1 MLNKHSTILLLLIVF
16 HLTAHAQQTK
26 QLDLKKS
33 KILWNTGKTMG
44 GHYGY
49 FLFSSGNLVYSF
61 GGEPLSGSFSMDMK
75 SMRSTDK
82 ALDAAGN
89 QRVDTR
95 LLTED
100 FFAVDRYPI
109 STMNVKKITRVGN
122 STSYKVSGDLTIKGV
137 TNPIEFMATIQTT
150 DSITTVTGNLDIHRL
165 KWGIH
170 PDPNAK
176 PLDFLSAM
184 AEKVVTDQIYV
195 ELNLTFSKQ

>member
-1 MLNKHSTILLLLIVF
+1 MLRKRSTILLLLIVF
-16 HLTAHAQQTK
+16 NLAVHAQQTK

-82 ALDAAGN
+82 ALDAAAN
-89 QRVDTR
+89 QRVDAR

-100 FFAVDRYPI
+100 FFAVDRYPTA
-109 STMNVKKITRVGN
+109 TMNVKKITRISN

-137 TNPIEFMATIQTT
+137 TNPIEFTASIKTT
-150 DSITTVTGNLDIHRL
+150 DSITAVTGNVDIHRL

-184 AEKVVTDQIYV
+184 TEKMVADLIYV
-195 ELNLTFSKQ
+195 ELSLLFTR